1 MVLSPDYS
9 NRALAAGLRRE
20 QKMARR
26 PTNPMELSVSDAAS
40 LGRISHAQTQARRQ
54 QSNVIRPTSLNRKT
68 ERRYSKVHHH
78 AAPKASQRTM
88 VNSLRAMHEEKSE
101 LEHQETASF
110 SRETLKQIS
119 VIRTRL
125 RHDTSHVL
133 DPSGPY
139 MRRWDLVTTFCLVFT
154 AIVTPVEV
162 GFVVQARPNPRTP
175 LFWINR
181 AIDCVF
187 LKDIVLNFNLAYVD
201 DTKGN
206 MLVKSRRTI
215 AKRWIKQLEHSKRDA
230 DGNKQFHGAS
240 VADCYFASL
249 YFTVY
254 TITSVGYG
262 DINPVNRTEMVVNT
276 LFIVTGAIIWAYIIG
291 NFASLLSTVDVYGA
305 QFRQSMDEL
314 NVMMAERNFPVS
326 LRKRCRTFFRQSRN
340 MARVANYRK
349 LEGMM
354 SYALRGEAAAANNLM
369 WLKRLARVRFAVAF
383 YTVKSCLIRLG
394 REHHRRAMVEA
405 GLDPDEEDS
414 KKVSAFEHL
423 YMRKGHKIA
432 AHTSSMAEVR
442 PSVILNP
449 VKVAPGR
456 QSDAPPPAELRDRQA
471 RPDRGPRRGRV
482 VRRFTGRGSMVASRP
497 AIAIE
502 ETKAAEKRRR
512 TRRSSFLPS

>member
-40 LGRISHAQTQARRQ
+40 LGRISHGQTQARRQ

-206 MLVKSRRTI
+206 MLVKSRRAI
-215 AKRWIKQLEHSKRDA
+215 AKRYVRSW
-230 DGNKQFHGAS
+230 
-240 VADCYFASL
+240 FAVDFISTL
-249 YFTVY
+249 PFEVVTMLA
-254 TITSVGYG
+254 G
-262 DINPVNRTEMVVNT
+262 DTERLKGLKM
-276 LFIVTGAIIWAYIIG
+276 IRMIR
-291 NFASLLSTVDVYGA
+291 LL
-305 QFRQSMDEL
+305 RL
-314 NVMMAERNFPVS
+314 
-326 LRKRCRTFFRQSRN
+326 
-340 MARVANYRK
+340 
-349 LEGMM
+349 
-354 SYALRGEAAAANNLM
+354 
-369 WLKRLARVRFAVAF
+369 LKLARVIRASRIVSRWESSFSVSYAHL
-383 YTVKSCLIRLG
+383 TVMRLG
-394 REHHRRAMVEA
+394 LLLTTVAHWMACLWGLSATSAVRDRAGKESEIPNFK
-405 GLDPDEEDS
+405 GSDLGRFRL
-414 KKVSAFEHL
+414 VSADFWTSDHL
-423 YMRKGHKIA
+423 SER
-432 AHTSSMAEVR
+432 SRSM
-442 PSVILNP
+442 
-449 VKVAPGR
+449 
-456 QSDAPPPAELRDRQA
+456 DAFSGTRA
-471 RPDRGPRRGRV
+471 RG
-482 VRRFTGRGSMVASRP
+482 TL
-497 AIAIE
+497 
-502 ETKAAEKRRR
+502 TLKRR
-512 TRRSSFLPS
+512 